1 MDLPNIHFQD
11 FPIEFKEIN
20 PSDFK
25 INDEN
30 SNGFNVSP
38 KVVIEPNEHGFIY
51 ESLIEHIQLDIK
63 DTTVINAPVG
73 YGKSYAIIKTVEK
86 IYNEIPNSLIIIAAP
101 FVSLVEQYAN
111 DIEADTEIPSEEIYD
126 YSNLGRNNTSYL
138 NKRVQIV
145 TVNSLIGNP
154 GEDAFKNSEIKRE
167 YLNDL
172 VRKCQVENNKVFFI
186 YDEIHDA
193 IQNFKEE
200 YIFNL
205 WKWKDVIQK
214 NFIIS
219 ATFNEA
225 SKLVIEYL
233 AEITDR
239 NIFIIESVRRRFPA
253 KQSSLHLHFSSEY
266 DFTENTKELVSVVEN
281 ALKRNRNI
289 DILSYSKKLAKSIID
304 DKVGIGKKLKDRFEE
319 INDCTSPLVS
329 NQRMLNE
336 PAKNRYNNTMCNVGT
351 NFKTGVSIK
360 KTNHTFIII
369 LPPRATRSIF
379 KNKYGIFSGGINS
392 VIQALARQRNKG
404 EIHIILPKP
413 DKFDFDSLINAGMT
427 DVQKKKKKKWYS
439 LINDFKDIDVF
450 GKGIE
455 LVSYLPVNNQ
465 DELINDF
472 YTNKLRANLISEI
485 DYIDN
490 LERTN
495 LSLLKFPTYEQFKLN
510 KGEIYLANTYKFF
523 GKDIA
528 AYVTYCAFTNQFI
541 NCNLTEVSLKT
552 TLFFVEGNIQNKL
565 RHYMEKYF
573 NEEYYNNM
581 TSIANFSMFYSQIR
595 KEIYTQF
602 NLKYKRRNSTI
613 WKSIKPFTNKKFE
626 NQLLRFCGLSYFR
639 KNYYHQYDFINRDFD
654 LEYSRS
660 SYFLDCISI
669 ANTIDLSEVNLN
681 EINNIKAFQNL
692 SYFRDKLINSIAQ
705 STRGKEHYY
714 YLPVKPVKDF
724 FDVSDIALISETVKL
739 LVENDELIKNEVFN
753 FKRNFIDSTLEKN
766 VESFYK
772 ILVEDFFEIPKLDT
786 YPKKTIN
793 KKLEIVKPINNI
805 KQLPDPKRVINLLI
819 PSDFNSEFMN
829 ELYENL
835 PEGYESFESYQESLN
850 SLLN

>member
-126 YSNLGRNNTSYL
+126 YSNLGRNNTPYL

-360 KTNHTFIII
+360 KPNHTFIII

-427 DVQKKKKKKWYS
+427 DVQINKYKKWYS

-626 NQLLRFCGLSYFR
+626 NQLLRFCGLSYFK
-639 KNYYHQYDFINRDFD
+639 KNYYHQDDFINRNID
-654 LEYSRS
+654 LEYTRS
-660 SYFLDCISI
+660 IYFLDCITI
-669 ANTIDLSEVNLN
+669 ANTIDLSEVNFN
-681 EINNIKAFQNL
+681 ENNIAKIKAFQNL
-692 SYFRDKLINSIAQ
+692 SYFRDKLINRIEK
-705 STRGKEHYY
+705 GKKYN

-724 FDVSDIALISETVKL
+724 FNVTDISLISETINL
-739 LVENDELIKNEVFN
+739 LIENDELIKNDAFN
-753 FKRNFIDSTLEKN
+753 FRRNFIDSTLEKN

-772 ILVEDFFEIPKLDT
+772 ILLDDFFEIPESKN
-786 YPKKTIN
+786 YPRKTIN
-793 KKLEIVKPINNI
+793 GKLERVKKINNI
-805 KQLPDPKRVINLLI
+805 NHLPDPNRVINLLI
-819 PSDFNSEFMN
+819 PSDFNSEYMDN
-829 ELYENL
+829 LYENI
-835 PEGYESFESYQESLN
+835 PEGYENFENYQETLN
-850 SLLN
+850 SLLNQ

>member
-1 MDLPNIHFQD
+1 MDSPNIHFQD

-25 INDEN
+25 INNEN
-30 SNGFNVSP
+30 SNGFNVPP
-38 KVVIEPNEHGFIY
+38 KVIIEPNEAGFIY
-51 ESLIEHIQLDIK
+51 ESLINHIHLDTK

-73 YGKSYAIIKTVEK
+73 YGKSYAIIKSVEK
-86 IYNEIPNSLIIIAAP
+86 IYNEFPNSLIIIAAP

-111 DIEADTEIPSEEIYD
+111 DIETDTEIPSDEIYD
-126 YSNLGRNNTSYL
+126 YSNLGRNNTPYL
-138 NKRVQIV
+138 DKRIQIV

-172 VRKCQVENNKVFFI
+172 VGKCHMENRKVFFI

-225 SKLVIEYL
+225 STLVIEYL
-233 AEITDR
+233 AELTDR

-253 KQSSLHLHFSSEY
+253 KQSSLHLHFSSEH
-266 DFTENTKELVSVVEN
+266 DFTENTKELVSVVEK

-289 DILSYSKKLAKSIID
+289 DILSYSKKLAKSIIE

-329 NQRMLNE
+329 NQRVLNE
-336 PAKNRYNNTMCNVGT
+336 PAKNRYDNTKCNVGT

-360 KTNHTFIII
+360 KPNHTFIII

-413 DKFDFDSLINAGMT
+413 DKFDYDSLINAGMS
-427 DVQKKKKKKWYS
+427 DFQIDEYKKWYS
-439 LINDFKDIDVF
+439 KINDFKEKDIF
-450 GKGIE
+450 GKDIE
-455 LVSYLPVNNQ
+455 RVSYLPVNNQ
-465 DELINDF
+465 NELIEDF
-472 YTNKLRANLISEI
+472 YTNKLKANLISEI
-485 DYIDN
+485 NYIKN
-490 LERTN
+490 LDRTN
-495 LSLLKFPTYEQFKLN
+495 LSLLNFPTYDQFKLN

-541 NCNLTEVSLKT
+541 NCNLTDMYIKA
-552 TLFFVEGNIQNKL
+552 TLFFVEDSIQIKL
-565 RHYMEKYF
+565 MSYMNKYF
-573 NEEYYNNM
+573 DENYYNNM
-581 TSIANFSMFYSQIR
+581 TSIANFNMFYSEIR
-595 KEIYTQF
+595 KEIYSQF
-602 NLKYKRRNSTI
+602 NLKYKRKNSNRWI
-613 WKSIKPFTNKKFE
+613 SIKPFSNKNFE
-626 NQLLRFCGLSYFR
+626 NQLLRFCGISYFR
-639 KNYYHQYDFINRDFD
+639 KNYYYQDDFLNRNIDV
-654 LEYSRS
+654 EYTRS
-660 SYFLDCISI
+660 SYFLDCISV
-669 ANTIDLSEVNLN
+669 ANTINLEEVNFSESN
-681 EINNIKAFQNL
+681 KNTIKAFQNL
-692 SYFRDKLINSIAQ
+692 SYFRNKLINSIEQ
-705 STRGKEHYY
+705 SAKGKKYN
-714 YLPVKPVKDF
+714 YLPIKPFKDF
-724 FDVSDIALISETVKL
+724 FNVSDIGLISETINL
-739 LVENDELIKNEVFN
+739 FIENDELIKNDVFN
-753 FKRNFIDSTLEKN
+753 
-766 VESFYK
+766 Y
-772 ILVEDFFEIPKLDT
+772 
-786 YPKKTIN
+786 
-793 KKLEIVKPINNI
+793 I
-805 KQLPDPKRVINLLI
+805 KQLPNPNRVINLLI

-829 ELYENL
+829 EIYENL
-835 PEGYESFESYQESLN
+835 PEGHESFESYQESLN